1 MMARLTTLPD
11 ELRGGAWPSSA
22 RAVRCPVNPW
32 MGVTF
37 KPVGGS
43 IFMEIVEYFI
53 GFLLGDGYLYH
64 YKKEGKYLVRVADSS
79 KEFLEMLRTEMLS
92 AGYRGHIYK
101 IKGRNAY
108 VLEFSNKKLYY
119 LCLELATNL
128 LKNPT
133 APFVAGLIDAEGS
146 LQKPRR
152 GSLRLVVTNTNLTL
166 LHAVSNYLRQIGI
179 EATPKPYGK
188 TRRGERQRYRII
200 VYGKEKITRIISAIP
215 LRHPKFYPPP
225 RGRKSG
231 NERDPHP

>member
-1 MMARLTTLPD
+1 
-11 ELRGGAWPSSA
+11 
-22 RAVRCPVNPW
+22 
-32 MGVTF
+32 
-37 KPVGGS
+37 
-43 IFMEIVEYFI
+43 MEILEYFV

-64 YKKEGKYLVRVADSS
+64 YKKEGKYLVRVADSN

-92 AGYRGHIYK
+92 AGYKGHIYK

-119 LCLELATNL
+119 LCLELAANL
-128 LKNPT
+128 LKSPT

-188 TRRGERQRYRII
+188 TQRGEKQRYRII
-200 VYGKEKITRIISAIP
+200 VYGKEKITKIISAIP
-215 LRHPKFYPPP
+215 LKHPKFYPPP

-231 NERDPHP
+231 NERDPRP